1 MKVIHI
7 ITTLGDGGAERT
19 LFNICKN
26 SHIHNQVVIS
36 LLDQGKYG
44 ELLNKLGVKLY
55 YLKMKP
61 NIFFILKIFSLMKIL
76 YHEKPDVVQTWMYHS
91 DFFGS
96 IASRLVGIKN
106 ILWNIRHSDLQE
118 NQSNKKTIWIVK
130 LLSKL
135 SWWLPKKI
143 IINSKRSI
151 KVHKELGYCSKNF
164 LHIPNGYDFSMFKPK
179 NKNFF
184 SIRKKLNIRNKTPL
198 IGLVGRYNFEKDH
211 FNLLNALYLLKN
223 LKIDFFCILVGKGI
237 HYKNNDVV
245 SIIKKLRL
253 KNHIKLMGPQKNIPS
268 FMSELDLHIL
278 SSNSESF
285 PNVVAEAMA
294 CGTPCVVT
302 DVGDAAYI
310 VCKTGWVVPPKNPL
324 RLAKITAKALSEIG
338 TKKWK
343 KRCIQ
348 ARHRINKNFDINRMV
363 KSYNNAWNEFYY
375 KN

>member
-76 YHEKPDVVQTWMYHS
+76 YCEKPDIVQTWMYHS
-91 DFFGS
+91 DLFGS
-96 IASRLVGIKN
+96 IAARLVGIKN
-106 ILWNIRHSDLQE
+106 KLWNIRHSDLQKNE
-118 NQSNKKTIWIVK
+118 SNQKTIWIVK

-143 IINSKRSI
+143 IVNSKRSI
-151 KVHKELGYCSKNF
+151 KVHKALGYCGKKF
-164 LHIPNGYDFSMFKPK
+164 LYIPNGYNLSVLKPK
-179 NKNFF
+179 DNLSF
-184 SIRKKLNIRNKTPL
+184 SIRKKFNIKNKTPL
-198 IGLVGRYNFEKDH
+198 IGLVGRYDVAKDH

-223 LKIDFFCILVGKGI
+223 QKTDFFCVLGGKGI
-237 HYKNNDVV
+237 NYKNNNLVA
-245 SIIKKLRL
+245 IIKKLGL
-253 KNHIKLMGPQKNIPS
+253 KKYVKLLDIQKNIS
-268 FMSELDLHIL
+268 FFMSELNLHIL

-294 CGTPCVVT
+294 CETPCIVT
-302 DVGDAAYI
+302 NVGDAAHI
-310 VCKTGWVVPPKNPL
+310 VGKTGWVVPPKNPL
-324 RLAKITAKALSEIG
+324 KLAKKMAKALSEIG
-338 TKKWK
+338 TKKWE
-343 KRCIQ
+343 KRCTQ
-348 ARHRINKNFDINRMV
+348 ARNRIKKNFDIDRMV
-363 KSYNNAWNEFYY
+363 KSYNIAWNKIYY